1 MHKRFRWIG
10 LALFSAGCML
20 WQATLTPSQAQAADP
35 PVKKAQAA
43 KPKNQ
48 AAKTPAAKTPAAK
61 TQAAKPKAIRDEDL
75 PWPPALPGGK
85 TVLTDS
91 SPEFLQGPAEL
102 SPGTVV
108 AKTPPTVDF
117 LYYPNQ
123 NYPGKPWSNWGD
135 GCVAG
140 GKFYSAVG
148 DHLAIDK
155 RQEQPHGTGTAHVYE
170 YDPETKTLRSLVD
183 VARLLDLPQGHYTP
197 GKIHSRV
204 DMGSDGWLYYATH
217 RGSPRAANDE
227 NHYRGDWIFR
237 TNPATGKS
245 EVVVTAPVPK
255 HSIPNGLLDPQRL
268 IYYGGTAAGPD
279 AQEQGIQ
286 FFAYDVKGKKL
297 LYAGPDGPARYMMLA
312 RSTGRLYYVPGNT
325 DGQLMVYDPAQ
336 GGSPKPV
343 QGVTMGIRAA
353 TEETKDG
360 KIYTVS
366 IGQGAADAD
375 IWEFDTKTE
384 EARKIGTVA
393 VGHTAYVASIDIDPT
408 GRYLYYVPGAHGSG
422 PVDGTPVVQF
432 DIKTGQR
439 KVIAFLSP
447 YYENK
452 YGFSLKGTYS
462 TALSEDGSKL
472 FVTFNTSRGTRA
484 WDCCGLAVIHIPESE
499 R

>member
-1 MHKRFRWIG
+1 MHTRVCRIVLSLFTIGCMVG
-10 LALFSAGCML
+10 LAML
-20 WQATLTPSQAQAADP
+20 APTPAQAADQP
-35 PVKKAQAA
+35 AKKAAAKAKAQAA
-43 KPKNQ
+43 KTKAQ
-48 AAKTPAAKTPAAK
+48 AAK
-61 TQAAKPKAIRDEDL
+61 AAKPKPIRDEDL

-85 TVLTDS
+85 KLLSDTSAD
-91 SPEFLQGPAEL
+91 FLKGPAEL
-102 SPGTVV
+102 PEGTIV
-108 AKTPPTVDF
+108 AKTPPMVDF

-123 NYPGKPWSNWGD
+123 KYPGRPWSNWGD
-135 GCVAG
+135 GCVAD

-148 DHLAIDK
+148 DHLAINK
-155 RQEQPHGTGTAHVYE
+155 SQEQPYGTGTAHVYE

-183 VARLLDLPQGHYTP
+183 VTKLLDLPKGHYTP
-197 GKIHSRV
+197 GKIHTRV

-245 EVVVTAPVPK
+245 EVVVQAPVPK
-255 HSIPNGLLDPQRL
+255 HSIPNGMLDPQRL

-279 AQEQGIQ
+279 AKDQSIQ

-297 LYAGPDGPARYMMLA
+297 LYSGPDGPARYMMLA

-336 GGSPKPV
+336 GGSPKKV

-353 TEETKDG
+353 TDETKDG

-375 IWEFDTKTE
+375 IWEFNTKTE

-393 VGHTAYVASIDIDPT
+393 VGSTAYVASIDIDPT

-422 PVDGTPVVQF
+422 PKDGTPVVQF

-472 FVTFNTSRGTRA
+472 YVTFNTSRGTRA